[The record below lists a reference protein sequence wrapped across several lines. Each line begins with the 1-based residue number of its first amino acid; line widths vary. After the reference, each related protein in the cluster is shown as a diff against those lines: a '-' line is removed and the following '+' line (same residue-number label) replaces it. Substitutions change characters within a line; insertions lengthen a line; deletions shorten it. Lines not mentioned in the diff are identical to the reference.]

1 MGVMDRFEKGIERA
15 VNGVF
20 AKAFR
25 SEVQPVEIASA
36 LKRALDDRAAVISK
50 GRTLVPNAFVVE
62 LGVTDHERLAE
73 YSDALGDEL
82 VTALREHADQQRYAF
97 VGPVSVQFE
106 EQDDLDTGI
115 FRVRSATTKAPREP
129 AAHQPQPHQ
138 RVQPAGDQHEPP
150 PTRAVEPVS
159 PPPPAPVVT
168 QRPWLDIDGHAY
180 PLLGSSTVLGR
191 GEDADIMVDDP
202 GVSRRHAE
210 VRITSDG
217 PSLVATLRDLGSTNG
232 TFVDGERAGV
242 LSLVEGSSITLG
254 RTRATYRSGP
264 R

>member
-36 LKRALDDRAAVISK
+36 LKRACDDRAAVISK

-62 LGVTDHERLAE
+62 LGPTDHERLAE

-82 VTALREHADQQRYAF
+82 VTTVKEHADQQRYTF
-97 VGPVSVQFE
+97 VGPVTVDFE
-106 EQDDLDTGI
+106 AAGDLETGI
-115 FRVRSATTKAPREP
+115 FRVRSATVKGSREP
-129 AAHQPQPHQ
+129 VAQPRPAPAYEQPEAS
-138 RVQPAGDQHEPP
+138 R
-150 PTRAVEPVS
+150 PV
-159 PPPPAPVVT
+159 PPPPPPPPVVT

-180 PLLGSSTVLGR
+180 PLLGASTVLGR
-191 GEDADIMVDDP
+191 GEDADIVLDDP

-210 VRITSDG
+210 VRVTVDG
-217 PSLVATLRDLGSTNG
+217 PRLVASLRDLGSTNG
-232 TFVDGERAGV
+232 TFVDGQRAGV
-242 LSLVEGSSITLG
+242 LELVDGSLVTLG
-254 RTRATYRSGP
+254 RTRATFRSGV